1 MCEFCNTK
9 FYVQVERYSK
19 PILAPLTE
27 VEELECELINKTGFQ
42 YMQIQN
48 NYCPLCR
55 KEARRVNK
63 EEIVQRLK
71 FVADEIDKDIKIF
84 EETHNFEHIYDYN
97 VYSIKEFID
106 EFINIMNT
114 MKEDKQ

>member
-1 MCEFCNTK
+1 MCK
-9 FYVQVERYSK
+9 Y
-19 PILAPLTE
+19 
-27 VEELECELINKTGFQ
+27 CEKNKTIKEKFFDITIVNSCLVVGNECSEGCGYDRTRFN
-42 YMQIQN
+42 I
-48 NYCPLCR
+48 NYCPMCR
-55 KEARRVNK
+55 KEAGRVNK
-63 EEIVQRLK
+63 EEIVQILK